1 MALHLRKN
9 DLVEVICGDHRGA
22 RGKVLHVDPKKGKV
36 VVEGVNV
43 VYRHVR
49 PTRRNPQGGRVQKE
63 AAIHISNVLPF
74 DSSSGKAQRVHFV
87 VDQGR
92 GGKAA
97 TKRRVSKAGTTLH
110 TLTRGE
116 RPAKK

>member
-9 DLVEVICGDHRGA
+9 DLVEVIRGDHRGA

-74 DSSSGKAQRVHFV
+74 DAAAGKAQRVHFV
-87 VDQGR
+87 VDQDR
-92 GGKAA
+92 DGKAR

-110 TLTRGE
+110 ILTRGE
-116 RPAKK
+116 RLAKD